1 MMSMTTSTSRQ
12 VGRTRCNEELGAF
25 SERFPVLF
33 EPAGRRHKAA
43 KILAVLRR
51 QLGAALDDA
60 TMLEVGSST
69 CIMAAEF
76 ARVCRRVVAFDTDP
90 VALRAGVEL
99 AQNDGDVAEKMG
111 FLVGDGTRMPIADS
125 TVDIVICNQVYEHVD
140 DQPGLMNEI
149 YRVLRPSGVCYFGIG
164 TRHVV
169 IEGHYKL
176 PFLSWIPPR
185 LADIYVKLR
194 GRDLRYDVAL
204 LSYRNLKKLVR
215 GFTVFDYTID
225 IIRRPAAYAAG
236 DVMRGFTW
244 LSRMGF
250 TVLKRLRSVLPVH
263 VWVLQKPPA
272 EEPGKT
278 VIVQS

>member
-1 MMSMTTSTSRQ
+1 MTISTSRG
-12 VGRTRCNEELGAF
+12 VGRTRCNEGLGTF

-33 EPAGRRHKAA
+33 QSAGRRHKAA

-51 QLGAALDDA
+51 QLGPALDHA

-99 AQNDGDVAEKMG
+99 AQNDGDVTEKME
-111 FLVGDGTRMPIADS
+111 FLVGDGTRMPIVDRA
-125 TVDIVICNQVYEHVD
+125 VDIVICNQVYEHVD

-149 YRVLRPSGVCYFGIG
+149 FRVLRPGGVCYFGIG

-194 GRDLRYDVAL
+194 GQDLRYDVTL
-204 LSYRNLKKLVR
+204 LSYRNLKKLVCR
-215 GFTVFDYTID
+215 FTVFDYTVEV
-225 IIRRPAAYAAG
+225 IRRPAAYAAE
-236 DVMRGFTW
+236 DVMQGFTW
-244 LSRMGF
+244 LSRVGF
-250 TVLKRLRSVLPVH
+250 AVLKRWRPVLPVH
-263 VWVLQKPPA
+263 VWVLQKPPT
-272 EEPGKT
+272 EKPGKT